1 MNLNFT
7 EGPQGVE
14 QVSIELHNL
23 RKSVDL
29 LALAAG
35 QHEHTHLG
43 EALQCTSELIAD
55 RMQELSDLLDK
66 LSTQWL
72 NEVRERKG
80 MPPYEPFKSRAVT
93 RN

>member
-35 QHEHTHLG
+35 AHDDHLC

-55 RMQELSDLLDK
+55 RMDELSGLLDK

-72 NEVRERKG
+72 NEVRASKG
-80 MPPYEPFKSRAVT
+80 MPPHEPIKSRSVP